1 MSFIKKIKNTLG
13 HLLLTKEI
21 AAHKKKSRMLAYEQV
36 QHVGIVYNA
45 TYIEKEAMVHQY
57 ANKLRADGKKVFLLG
72 YVEMKQLP
80 GNKKFSLQSEYFW
93 QETLSPLNLP
103 VKSKISRFI
112 EMEFDWLL
120 NIYTEP
126 ILPMLAVAAYSH
138 AHYRI
143 GPAIHGGVRYFDA
156 MIDTGENSSL
166 AFLIEQMDFYLKVIK

>member
-1 MSFIKKIKNTLG
+1 
-13 HLLLTKEI
+13 
-21 AAHKKKSRMLAYEQV
+21 
-36 QHVGIVYNA
+36 
-45 TYIEKEAMVHQY
+45 
-57 ANKLRADGKKVFLLG
+57 
-72 YVEMKQLP
+72 MKQLP